1 MMPALEV
8 RDVTRSFGGFKAVDA
23 ISFAVAPGEIC
34 GFIGPNGAGKTTT
47 MRVCATLDLPDS
59 GDVFIDGRSILE
71 APRIARHKLGFMPD
85 AYGAYSYTT
94 VADYLDFFARAY
106 QLGHDRHA
114 TIARLVEFTSLG
126 DMLGKNTTALSK
138 GMRQRL
144 CLAKTLLSDPAIL
157 ILDEPAA
164 GLDPRA
170 RIELRELVKA
180 LAEMGKAI
188 LISSH
193 ILAELGE
200 MCDTVVIIEEGR
212 IRAHGSV
219 ASITEGIRSNEMHVF
234 ARALAGPETLEKAL
248 LEEPGVSA
256 ARIDRGGVVFAF
268 EGDDSQL
275 STLIQALVRRDLVS
289 FRVARR
295 KLDLRLEVATLGPGA
310 QPIDGI
316 TATDAGQEQEQ
327 RTRPPSPER
336 APPPA
341 PTALAF
347 VFHGT

>member
-1 MMPALEV
+1 MIPALEV

-23 ISFAVAPGEIC
+23 ISFAVAAGEIC

-47 MRVCATLDLPDS
+47 MRVCATLDLPDA

-219 ASITEGIRSNEMHVF
+219 AGITATLSAERTNVF
-234 ARALAGPETLEKAL
+234 IRALVDPETLERAL
-248 LEEPGVSA
+248 LELPGVHSSHVERA
-256 ARIDRGGVVFAF
+256 GVVFSF
-268 EGDDSQL
+268 DGDDAAL
-275 STLIQALVRRDLVS
+275 AVLVAELVRRE
-289 FRVARR
+289 
-295 KLDLRLEVATLGPGA
+295 LRLIEVT
-310 QPIDGI
+310 
-316 TATDAGQEQEQ
+316 
-327 RTRPPSPER
+327 PEGVD
-336 APPPA
+336 
-341 PTALAF
+341 LED
-347 VFHGT
+347 VFLSLTEGRVQ